1 MRKVLAIIHT
11 PTFGGPHNQ
20 IRRLYHPLREA
31 GWEYVVLLPDEP
43 GDGAEKLRSL
53 GIQVHILP
61 LHRLRAVKS
70 LRFQLHYLKQ
80 FPKDIRRIQTV
91 AQEEKADLIQVC
103 GFQHPQ
109 GAIAAK
115 RLQLPLVWQI
125 LSTFAPRPLR
135 ILLSPLVRRL
145 AHVVMSTGRRVA
157 EAHPG
162 IGTLGERLV
171 LFYPPIDLEE
181 LRSFRSYRGWARKF
195 LDVKEETVVLGTLG
209 NRNRQKAHEVFV
221 EAAALLKEWGVP
233 CQVRIVGRT
242 TAGLEDWY
250 QKNVIEYAK
259 MRGGYQKGF
268 LKLLESPPEGPRVLA
283 GFDVFVLSSH
293 AEGIPTSAMEA
304 MALGKPVVATDVGSV
319 REIIQD
325 GKQGILVP
333 PRNPQRLAQALRE
346 LVENPERR
354 HRMGEAAYH
363 RAMQEF
369 HLERCVKA
377 HLEAFEKAIQ
387 WAYDRH

>member
-1 MRKVLAIIHT
+1 MRKVLVVIHT

-20 IRRLYHPLREA
+20 IRHLYKPLREA
-31 GWEYVVLLPDEP
+31 GWEYVVVLPKEK
-43 GDGAEKLRSL
+43 GDGVEKLRPL
-53 GIQVHILP
+53 GVRIHIIP

-70 LRFQLHYLKQ
+70 LKFQLHYLKE
-80 FPKDIRRIQTV
+80 FPKDIRRIQYI
-91 AQEEKADLIQVC
+91 AQKENVDLIQVC

-115 RLQLPLVWQI
+115 RLRLPLVWQI

-171 LFYPPIDLEE
+171 TFYPPIDLPT
-181 LRSFRSYRGWARKF
+181 LQSFQSYRSWARRF
-195 LDVKEETVVLGTLG
+195 LEVEEGTVVLGTLG
-209 NRNRQKAHEVFV
+209 NRNRQKAHEIFV
-221 EAAALLKEWGVP
+221 EAAALLKKWGIS

-250 QKNVIEYAK
+250 KKNVIDYA
-259 MRGGYQKGF
+259 QKLGVCERGF
-268 LKLLESPPEGPRVLA
+268 LKLIESPPEGPRVLA

-319 REIIQD
+319 REMVQD
-325 GKQGILVP
+325 GKEGILVP
-333 PRNPQRLAQALRE
+333 PRNPQRLAEALKR
-346 LVENPERR
+346 LVENPEKRLQ
-354 HRMGEAAYH
+354 MAEAARR
-363 RAMQEF
+363 RAQREF
-369 HLERCVKA
+369 HLERCVQA
-377 HLEAFEKAIQ
+377 HIEAFEKAIR
-387 WAYDRH
+387 WASPLD